1 MKIQGK
7 IVPLNL
13 YILRNR
19 ELYNNVSSLL
29 AYTSNHIEG
38 NNLTL
43 PQTQKIIRTSINDTL
58 NNLIE
63 SGEIISYKDFYEAEN
78 HNKAFRYML
87 EQIDFVEGLTLEF
100 VETLSMYINDRI
112 LYPEVLGFRKTDVVI
127 TNTDVQTAPPHL
139 ITKKLEDLFNKY
151 NKEFEH
157 EIDFVKLAQFHE
169 EFEEIHPFLDGNGR
183 TGRLLVNFYL
193 IKNEYAPSYIQ
204 DIEKEEYYRCLSNK
218 DYNSLAK
225 MLEDNS
231 NSINKTINQYLDK
244 DNITNIEL
252 LQHYFQTPKGMYG
265 SVAPLYEKRIKY
277 LEKKN

>member
-87 EQIDFVEGLTLEF
+87 EQIDFVDGLTLEF

-112 LYPEVLGFRKTDVVI
+112 LYPEVLGFRKTNVVI
-127 TNTDVQTAPPHL
+127 TNTNVQTAPPHL

-218 DYNSLAK
+218 DYNYLAK

-231 NSINKTINQYLDK
+231 NSIDKTINQYLDK

-252 LQHYFQTPKGMYG
+252 LQHYLQTPKGM
-265 SVAPLYEKRIKY
+265 
-277 LEKKN
+277 